1 MNALNNPNIFEANK
15 LDYDYPGNIPALK
28 QVSFNITPG
37 EVVALVGANGSGKS
51 TLLKLMDGLI
61 FAKSGELLALG
72 KPLSEERLK
81 DKLFVRE
88 FRR

>member
-1 MNALNNPNIFEANK
+1 
-15 LDYDYPGNIPALK
+15 
-28 QVSFNITPG
+28 
-37 EVVALVGANGSGKS
+37 VVALVGANGSGKS

-88 FRR
+88 FRRKVGMVFRTLMFSSFRPRFGMK